1 MGNPARHNSN
11 LNNPYIPKIQDLI
24 RGEQNDGMYSATF
37 ESDWYWD
44 DTVNISER
52 QVKQAIAGAE
62 AVCNQSEFEGVRFTH
77 HKEDSEHGD
86 GYDITIE
93 FEW

>member
-11 LNNPYIPKIQDLI
+11 LNNPWIPMFQEMI
-24 RGEQNDGMYSATF
+24 RDVQKDGMYSATF
-37 ESDWYWD
+37 SPEYWTD
-44 DTVNISER
+44 AGQMSEKK
-52 QVKQAIAGAE
+52 VKQAIAAAR

-77 HKEDSEHGD
+77 HQEEDEWE
-86 GYDITIE
+86 GYNLTIE